1 MRERLIWMAVALASI
16 WLSVALISVF
26 APDFVSGSEQE
37 HIPLAALITWIPG
50 LFATRSVLNEMVRR
64 RQPGK
69 VAPEQVWMGVALLTA
84 GIWVVVI
91 FVSIFAPRTETG
103 SDPTRIPLGVIF
115 APIAGAIVTSMVCSY
130 SRLLE
135 EGPE

>member
-1 MRERLIWMAVALASI
+1 M
-16 WLSVALISVF
+16 
-26 APDFVSGSEQE
+26 
-37 HIPLAALITWIPG
+37 
-50 LFATRSVLNEMVRR
+50 
-64 RQPGK
+64 
-69 VAPEQVWMGVALLTA
+69 
-84 GIWVVVI
+84 

-135 EGPE
+135 EGLE